1 VVTIRVRIIQ
11 ALMSAVNEV
20 RAYLGLP
27 RPVTGNVEYAQYV
40 AWRDNYYD
48 LHKSTLT
55 EAKEK
60 LGLAFCQR
68 HYLRDAELSNCTN
81 RIQAESLIFSRYVA
95 RYRALPE

>member
-1 VVTIRVRIIQ
+1 VVTIRVKIVK
-11 ALMSAVNEV
+11 AFMSVVNEA
-20 RAYLGLP
+20 RSYLGMP
-27 RPVTGNVEYAQYV
+27 RAVTGNVEYAQYI

-48 LHKSTLT
+48 LHKNTLT

-81 RIQAESLIFSRYVA
+81 RIQAESLIFSRYVS